1 VIFRQTFV
9 GAPSSVPQA
18 RHFAEVALSGLP
30 AEVVDAASLMV
41 SELVTNAILH
51 ATSLFEVTIDW
62 GDSRLQIDVSD
73 NGGGLPEA
81 RDPMPTD
88 PHGRGLQIVGR
99 LADTW
104 GVRPPG
110 GGWHKSVWF
119 TLGLP
124 RAGAG

>member
-1 VIFRQTFV
+1 MIFRQTFV

-18 RHFAEVALSGLP
+18 RHFAKVTLSGLST
-30 AEVVDAASLMV
+30 EVVDAATLMV
-41 SELVTNAILH
+41 SELVTNAIQH
-51 ATSLFEVTIDW
+51 ATSLFEVTIECD
-62 GDSRLQIDVSD
+62 DAHLQIDVSD
-73 NGGGLPEA
+73 NGSGHPEA
-81 RDPMPTD
+81 RNPEVTD

-104 GVRPPG
+104 GVRAPD

-124 RAGAG
+124 